1 MIDLYQF
8 YVLGDYKDITIGIK
22 ARNETRS
29 FLENINKRKHV
40 KSYFSSNIKE
50 PLNVLSPLIYVD
62 FPLGGPEDVLK
73 ISWMRTRVPPATSR
87 NI

>member
-1 MIDLYQF
+1 MIDLYQV

-62 FPLGGPEDVLK
+62 FPLGGPEDVLE
-73 ISWMRTRVPPATSR
+73 ISWMRTRVPLATSR

>member
-1 MIDLYQF
+1 MIDLYQV

-40 KSYFSSNIKE
+40 KSYFSNNIKE

-73 ISWMRTRVPPATSR
+73 IS
-87 NI
+87 